1 MFSSE
6 VGSRSSR
13 ENLLV
18 ILFVLFSVTLPLA
31 RDNHHQE
38 IQLRGSVSSIPRL
51 TESLLMIDTSSS
63 AIGGQTAFDVEAEAW
78 VEVQATECK
87 PGPHHKK
94 TGKCGLD
101 AQATWKNPIT
111 KQVTD
116 ELYCTCLNHLC
127 CGGCAKC
134 ETNRDFCTDN
144 GFNCVVESAS
154 NEQFPWNNVGLVV
167 APAPLDK
174 QCAPFK
180 IDCKKEISPNTKPN
194 PPPKTPKDTEDI
206 LLTLKVE

>member
-1 MFSSE
+1 M
-6 VGSRSSR
+6 
-13 ENLLV
+13 
-18 ILFVLFSVTLPLA
+18 IVTAP
-31 RDNHHQE
+31 
-38 IQLRGSVSSIPRL
+38 SF
-51 TESLLMIDTSSS
+51 
-63 AIGGQTAFDVEAEAW
+63 IGGNTEFDVEAEAW
-78 VEVQATECK
+78 GAEVQATECK

-101 AQATWKNPIT
+101 AQTKWKNPIT

-144 GFNCVVESAS
+144 GFNCVDESAS
-154 NEQFPWNNVGLVV
+154 NEELSWNNVGLE
-167 APAPLDK
+167 ALAPLDK

-180 IDCKKEISPNTKPN
+180 IDCKKEVSPNTKPN
-194 PPPKTPKDTEDI
+194 PPPKTPKDAEDI
-206 LLTLKVE
+206 MLTVEVE